1 MIESIKYKPIW
12 MELEDIINDVP
23 GWSPID
29 QLYTLFQLA
38 FVTLELQGDI
48 VEIGSWCGRSA
59 LALGMAAKLTGN
71 TKVHCI
77 DLFPEK
83 KDWEPNS
90 DGSYSFTIRLDNQI
104 LGGHQEQTV
113 WKEPFEK
120 DISPLYEHNNS
131 ILEMLKTIKCKMLS
145 FHSKVIQIH
154 LFNHSTMIFN
164 VNLSLLT
171 VSTAIVQ

>member
-104 LGGHQEQTV
+104 LGGHQSCDTCSGQQ
-113 WKEPFEK
+113 
-120 DISPLYEHNNS
+120 
-131 ILEMLKTIKCKMLS
+131 
-145 FHSKVIQIH
+145 SKVSNRFIQY
-154 LFNHSTMIFN
+154 
-164 VNLSLLT
+164 
-171 VSTAIVQ
+171 QKQKGQ